1 MQRSTKSILFSLT
14 TAALGIGVLLTQPAD
29 GGPPDARQEAMKKFA
44 KLDKNKNNKIERTEF
59 PGDDEL
65 FGRADRDG
73 DGVMSFEEGFEFVI
87 EQEVEKIFMKLD
99 KDRDGSIHLD
109 EVTDKG
115 QRARFALVDTNGD
128 DKLSGEEVLKAVRK
142 KFAGNPEK
150 APAGQG
156 KLVGAPPPWADIIA
170 KHDANK
176 DGQIQAS
183 ELKGKATDV
192 VIKNLDLNDD
202 QVITKEE
209 YARSR
214 KRFMHILQRTGK
226 LKDLLTNHGKNIGN
240 SLKGVHLDKA
250 EAQLKELEKALED
263 YLKATREAH

>member
-14 TAALGIGVLLTQPAD
+14 TAALGIGVLLTQSAD
-29 GGPPDARQEAMKKFA
+29 GGPPDARQEALKKFA
-44 KLDKNKNNKIERTEF
+44 KLDKNKNNKVERSEF

-65 FGRADRDG
+65 FSRADRNG

-87 EQEVEKIFMKLD
+87 EQEVEKIFMTLD

-109 EVTDKG
+109 EVADKN
-115 QRARFALVDTNGD
+115 QRAKFALVDTNGD
-128 DKLSGEEVLKAVRK
+128 DKLSGEEVLAAVRK
-142 KFAGNPEK
+142 KFAGQSEK
-150 APAGQG
+150 TPSG
-156 KLVGAPPPWADIIA
+156 KTVGAPPPWSDIVA

-183 ELKGKATDV
+183 ELKGKTSDV
-192 VIKNLDLNDD
+192 IIKNLDLNDD

-209 YARSR
+209 YAKSR
-214 KRFMHILQRTGK
+214 KRFMHILQRTNK
-226 LKDLLTNHGKNIGN
+226 LKDILTKHGKNIGD

>member
-29 GGPPDARQEAMKKFA
+29 GGPPDARQEALKKFA
-44 KLDKNKNNKIERTEF
+44 KLDKNKNNKVERSEF

-65 FGRADRDG
+65 FGRADRNG

-109 EVTDKG
+109 EVADKS
-115 QRARFALVDTNGD
+115 QRAKFAAVDTNGD
-128 DKLSGEEVLKAVRK
+128 DKLSGAEVLAAVRN
-142 KFAGNPEK
+142 KFAKKSDK
-150 APAGQG
+150 APAGNG
-156 KLVGAPPPWADIIA
+156 KTVGAPPPWSDLVA
-170 KHDANK
+170 KHDSNK
-176 DGQIQAS
+176 DGQIQTS

-192 VIKNLDLNDD
+192 VIKNLDLDDD
-202 QVITKEE
+202 QTITKEE
-209 YARSR
+209 YAKSR
-214 KRFMHILQRTGK
+214 KRFMRILQRTTK
-226 LKDLLTNHGKNIGN
+226 LKDILTDHGKNIGN

-263 YLKATREAH
+263 YLKATRKAH